1 MRHHSVETPLM
12 IEYHLNMSKWGSEC
26 IYIQSTYLRTT
37 PVCLGI
43 TYLCFVPER
52 LPVIRRGPKYQH
64 QYFSF
69 LWDFDGDFQIAFWTL
84 SKMLFESHHQNLWNF
99 FLQIENW
106 NGDSK
111 AIIDKVQN
119 VLYCEVSSVNPH
131 NPYDAP
137 WGVIYKTTGS
147 HSVTSEPWSA
157 VAEKNLCILGAMKAH
172 SLDSCVGRGW
182 GDIKRDSDENISK
195 PHRPHHWVYIDI
207 AHPLRGSCHHIYCLT
222 HSRYLGSNNILPM
235 KIKAYRLL
243 GT

>member
-43 TYLCFVPER
+43 TYVCFVPER

-64 QYFSF
+64 QYFSSF
-69 LWDFDGDFQIAFWTL
+69 L

-111 AIIDKVQN
+111 ANIDKVQN

-137 WGVIYKTTGS
+137 WGVIYTNNRESFGYLWTMIRRCREKPVYSGGHES
-147 HSVTSEPWSA
+147 SLLRFLCRPWMRWHQA
-157 VAEKNLCILGAMKAH
+157 GQWWKH
-172 SLDSCVGRGW
+172 
-182 GDIKRDSDENISK
+182 
-195 PHRPHHWVYIDI
+195 
-207 AHPLRGSCHHIYCLT
+207 
-222 HSRYLGSNNILPM
+222 
-235 KIKAYRLL
+235 
-243 GT
+243 